1 MQRAIIDY
9 LVLKFY
15 LGTRALRHTR
25 TSHLGQENTSEMA
38 AVDTWGSGGD
48 TWNEGGGVSA
58 SHDDHVNYGND
69 NCNGCGQ
76 EKLVMLGPEF

>member
-1 MQRAIIDY
+1 
-9 LVLKFY
+9 
-15 LGTRALRHTR
+15 
-25 TSHLGQENTSEMA
+25 MA

-58 SHDDHVNYGND
+58 SYDDHANYGNG

-76 EKLVMLGPEF
+76 EKLVMLGPKFSSFTN